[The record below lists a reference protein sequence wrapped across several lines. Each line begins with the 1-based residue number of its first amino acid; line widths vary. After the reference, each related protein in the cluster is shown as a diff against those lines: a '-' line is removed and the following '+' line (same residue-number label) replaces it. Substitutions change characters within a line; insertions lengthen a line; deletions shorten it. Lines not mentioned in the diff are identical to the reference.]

1 MTNSI
6 GFSIAIVF
14 VLMLANGFFAAAEIA
29 IVSARHSRLQHEI
42 DEGNKK
48 KQAWQA
54 LDLARQ
60 PDRFLAT
67 VQVGITLIS
76 TLDAAFGGASLSEPL
91 GVLIKTIPFLAPY
104 ASTLAFIL
112 VVVLLTYFSLVI
124 GELVPKRLA
133 LQSAEKVAMSAAP
146 LMTLLSRSVSPII
159 AILTFS
165 TNTVLRLLGQSKA
178 VRTQVTEE
186 DIVYLTHEGITS
198 GTVEKEEEEF
208 INRVFRFTD
217 RSVSNVMKPRTEI
230 VAVEV
235 GTPVSEVIQTF
246 TDSGYT
252 RIPLYKD
259 SLDNVIGVLYAKDLL
274 KAYMSLPNDHIDL
287 STLARPPFF
296 VSEYQHIDDLLTT
309 FRRKGIHLAVVIDE
323 YSQVVGL
330 VTLEDLLEELV
341 GEIQDEYDVPQD
353 NSLVQRPD
361 GSWLVD
367 GMLDHE
373 TVEERV
379 GLKPS
384 PGDHRGYHTLAGMIL
399 AYMGRIP
406 AVGDTVT
413 IGDYILEVVDMDG
426 RRIDRVLI
434 RPKQA
439 ANATTERKS
448 LPEREHQ

>member
-1 MTNSI
+1 MTGSI
-6 GFSIAIVF
+6 GFSITIIF
-14 VLMLANGFFAAAEIA
+14 LLMLANGFFAAAEIA

-42 DEGNKK
+42 DEGRKE
-48 KQAWQA
+48 ARQA
-54 LDLARQ
+54 LDLASH

-76 TLDAAFGGASLSEPL
+76 TLDAAFGGASLSEPVGTL
-91 GVLIKTIPFLAPY
+91 LKTIPLLAPY
-104 ASTLAFIL
+104 ANTLAFVL
-112 VVVLLTYFSLVI
+112 VVVLLTYFSLII

-133 LQSAEKVAMSAAP
+133 LQAAEKVAMGAAP
-146 LMTLLSRSVSPII
+146 LMTQLSRVVSPVI

-165 TNTVLRLLGQSKA
+165 TNTVLRLLGQGKA
-178 VRTQVTEE
+178 VRSQVTEE
-186 DIVYLTHEGITS
+186 DIVYLTHEGIAS

-208 INRVFRFTD
+208 ISRIFRFTD

-246 TDSGYT
+246 MDSGYT

-259 SLDNVIGVLYAKDLL
+259 SLDNITGVLYAKDLL
-274 KAYMSLPNDHIDL
+274 KAYMSLPDAHIDIA
-287 STLARPPFF
+287 TLARPPFF
-296 VSEYQHIDDLLTT
+296 VSEYQHVDDLLTT

-341 GEIQDEYDVPQD
+341 GEIQDEYDAPED

-367 GMLDHE
+367 GMLNYE
-373 TVEERV
+373 LVGERT
-379 GLKPS
+379 GLKPE
-384 PGDHRGYHTLAGMIL
+384 PDDQGGYHTLAGMIL
-399 AYMGRIP
+399 AYLGRIP
-406 AVGDTVT
+406 SVGDSVT
-413 IGDYILEVVDMDG
+413 IGDYTLEVVDMDG

-434 RPKQA
+434 KPHTSQA
-439 ANATTERKS
+439 ANS
-448 LPEREHQ
+448 S

>member
-14 VLMLANGFFAAAEIA
+14 VLILANGFFAAAEIA
-29 IVSARHSRLQHEI
+29 IVSARHSRLQREI
-42 DEGNKK
+42 DEGSKK
-48 KQAWQA
+48 TQAQQA
-54 LDLARQ
+54 LDLAKH

-91 GVLIKTIPFLAPY
+91 GALIKTVPLLAPY
-104 ASTLAFIL
+104 ASTLAFVL

-133 LQSAEKVAMSAAP
+133 LQAAETIAMRAAP
-146 LMTLLSRSVSPII
+146 LMTLLSRIVNPII

-178 VRTQVTEE
+178 VRTHVTEE

-246 TDSGYT
+246 MDSGYT
-252 RIPLYKD
+252 RVPLYKD
-259 SLDNVIGVLYAKDLL
+259 SLDNITGVLYAKDLL

-287 STLARPPFF
+287 STLVRPAFF

-309 FRRKGIHLAVVIDE
+309 FRRKGIHLAIVIDE

-341 GEIQDEYDVPQD
+341 GEIQDEYDAPLD
-353 NSLVQRPD
+353 NSIVHRPD

-367 GMLDHE
+367 GMLDYE
-373 TVEERV
+373 TVEERI
-379 GLKPS
+379 GLKPP
-384 PGDHRGYHTLAGMIL
+384 PGDQGGYHTLAGMIL

-406 AVGDTVT
+406 IVGDTVT

-434 RPKQA
+434 RPKQDVTA
-439 ANATTERKS
+439 PSERKS
-448 LPEREHQ
+448 APERGNK

>member
-1 MTNSI
+1 MTGSI
-6 GFSIAIVF
+6 GFSIAIIF
-14 VLMLANGFFAAAEIA
+14 ILILANGFFAAAEIA
-29 IVSARHSRLQHEI
+29 TVSARHSRLQHEI
-42 DEGNKK
+42 DEGSKK
-48 KQAWQA
+48 RQAQQA
-54 LDLARQ
+54 LDLATH

-91 GVLIKTIPFLAPY
+91 STEIKTVPFLAPY
-104 ASTLAFIL
+104 ASSLAFIL
-112 VVVLLTYFSLVI
+112 VVVLITYFSLVI

-133 LQSAEKVAMSAAP
+133 LQAAETVAMRAAP
-146 LMTLLSRSVSPII
+146 LMALLSRIASPII

-186 DIVYLTHEGITS
+186 DIVYLTHEGIAS

-235 GTPVSEVIQTF
+235 GTSISEVIQTF
-246 TDSGYT
+246 MDSGYT

-309 FRRKGIHLAVVIDE
+309 FRRRGIHLAIVIDE

-341 GEIQDEYDVPQD
+341 GEIQDEYDAPLD
-353 NSLVQRPD
+353 NSIVQRPD

-367 GMLDHE
+367 GMLDYE
-373 TVEERV
+373 TVEERT
-379 GLKPS
+379 GLKPL
-384 PGDHRGYHTLAGMIL
+384 PGDQGGYHTLAGMIL

-406 AVGDTVT
+406 AVGDSVT
-413 IGDYILEVVDMDG
+413 IGNYILEVVDMDG

-434 RPKQA
+434 RPKRDITKQDINA
-439 ANATTERKS
+439 A
-448 LPEREHQ
+448 P